1 MPLQKIQLRPG
12 VNRESTSLANE
23 GGFYAC
29 DKIRF
34 RSGQPEN
41 IGGWA
46 FAATDTYLGA
56 CRDLTEWESLAS
68 SGVSFSL
75 LGMGTNLKYYIDSNQ
90 KFYDITP
97 IEKAFTAGTVSFD
110 TIYSTLSADI
120 SATDTD
126 IVLAS
131 GTSFAKAF
139 PLIIRIGSED
149 IYVQSVSTNT
159 LTGCVRGYNGTTA
172 GAHGSGASVTSRW
185 LLLAA
190 TAHAS
195 QVDNFVTIAAAAA
208 FGPYA
213 TTDLNGN
220 FQIKAA
226 SSNYVAIDVGVYS
239 ASALTGQG
247 GASITAEFEID
258 TGAAVATQGTG
269 WGSGIWNA
277 MTYAA
282 GLDVL
287 DEDLDDTETTITLA
301 DASSFPTSGYILIES
316 EIIQYAGKSGNDL
329 TGCTRGAPS
338 STATYHANGTEVRQV
353 NYASTT
359 PSAANPVR
367 GWSLAAAYGVN
378 IPMQLWSSDSFGQ
391 DLVYNIRNGGVY
403 YWTASTG
410 LTATGEI
417 DERGVNIASAG
428 FSADSWAPVVGA
440 FTFVSEERHIVVLGT
455 NDPTAAEPSAQDPLL
470 LRWCEQEDP
479 LIWEPTPINTA
490 GFQRMAYGSRLITAE
505 KTRQEVL
512 IWSDSALYSM
522 RYLGPPYTFGFN
534 TISNEVTIAGQNAVV
549 TASNI
554 TYWMG
559 IDKFYVYS
567 GRVDTLPC
575 TLRQY
580 VFDDINE
587 AQLDQVYAG
596 ANEKFNEVW
605 WFYPSSETANSETPS
620 NDRYVV
626 YNYLEKVWYYGQL
639 SRTAWYDSHVRT
651 YPVATNDGI
660 LYLHETGVDDTTTN
674 PPTPIASYI
683 ESSDF
688 DIGEGDHFSFVKR
701 IIPDVNFVGSSVNTP
716 SVTMTVS
723 VRNFSGQGSFT
734 SADSEVIASNKV
746 SLQVYDYTHQEWIRL
761 RGRQVA
767 FRISS
772 NALGVKWQLGI
783 PRLDL
788 REDGRR

>member
-1 MPLQKIQLRPG
+1 MLQKIALRPG

-41 IGGWA
+41 IGGWS

-68 SGVSFSL
+68 SGVSFTL

-90 KFYDITP
+90 NFYDITP
-97 IEKAFTAGTVSFD
+97 IEKSFAAGTVSFD

-120 SATDTD
+120 SATATD

-131 GTSFAKAF
+131 GTSFSKAF
-139 PLIIRIGSED
+139 PLVVRIGTED
-149 IYVQSVSTNT
+149 VYVQSVSSNT

-172 GAHGSGASVTSRW
+172 ATHSSGASVTSRW
-185 LLLAA
+185 IILAA
-190 TAHAS
+190 TANNS
-195 QVDNFVTIAAAAA
+195 QIDNFVTIAAATA
-208 FGPYA
+208 FGPYTA
-213 TTDLNGN
+213 ADLNGN
-220 FQIKAA
+220 FQVKAA
-226 SSNYVAIDVGVYS
+226 TANYVAIDVEVYS
-239 ASALTGQG
+239 TGALTGQG
-247 GASITAEFEID
+247 GASITADFEID
-258 TGAAVATQGTG
+258 TGAAFATQGTG

-282 GLDVL
+282 GLGAL
-287 DEDLDDTETTITLA
+287 DEELDNSETTITLV
-301 DASSFPTSGYILIES
+301 DASTFPSSGYILIES
-316 EIIQYAGKSGNDL
+316 EIIQYAGKSTNDL
-329 TGCTRGAPS
+329 TGCTRGATS
-338 STATYHANGTEVRQV
+338 STATYHANGTTVRQINYV
-353 NYASTT
+353 NTT
-359 PSAANPVR
+359 PSAGNPVR
-367 GWSLAAAYGVN
+367 GWGTAAAYGVN

-391 DLVYNIRNGGVY
+391 DLVYNIRNAGVY

-410 LTATGEI
+410 LNVTGEV
-417 DERGVNIASAG
+417 DERGVNIASAA
-428 FSADSWAPVVGA
+428 FAADGWAPVVA
-440 FTFVSEERHIVVLGT
+440 SHVFVSEERHIVVLGA
-455 NDPTAAEPSAQDPLL
+455 NDPTATEPSAQDPLL

-490 GFQRMAYGSRLITAE
+490 GFQRMAYGSKLITAE
-505 KTRQEVL
+505 KTRQEIL
-512 IWSDSALYSM
+512 IWSDNALYSM

-534 TISNEVTIAGQNAVV
+534 TISNEITIAGPNVV
-549 TASNI
+549 TTASNI

-559 IDKFYVYS
+559 IDKFYVYA

-596 ANEKFNEVW
+596 TNEKFNEVW
-605 WFYPSSETANSETPS
+605 WFYPSAGTADMEVPT

-639 SRTAWYDSHVRT
+639 PRTAWYDSHIRT
-651 YPVATNDGI
+651 YPVATNNGT
-660 LYLHETGVDDTTTN
+660 LYLHESGVDDTTTN
-674 PPTPIASYI
+674 PPTPIHSYI

-688 DIGEGDHFSFVKR
+688 DIGEGDKFSFIKR
-701 IIPDVNFVGSSVNTP
+701 IIPDVDFIGSQTNTP

-723 VRNFSGQGSFT
+723 VRNFPGQGTFT
-734 SADSEVIASNKV
+734 SADSEVVASNRV

-767 FRISS
+767 FKISS
-772 NALGVKWQLGI
+772 DALGVKWQMGV
-783 PRLDL
+783 PRFDI